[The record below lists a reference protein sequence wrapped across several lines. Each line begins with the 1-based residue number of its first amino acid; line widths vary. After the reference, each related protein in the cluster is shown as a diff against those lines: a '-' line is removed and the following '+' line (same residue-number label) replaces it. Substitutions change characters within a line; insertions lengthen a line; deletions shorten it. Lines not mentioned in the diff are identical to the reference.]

1 MLILLWKLIGK
12 LVGKANDSRL
22 ITYFVNNGQTYLTYV
37 GQHLSL
43 SIEALVLACVLALPL
58 AYFSYEKPW
67 VQQVSTLL
75 TQGLRVIPSLGILF
89 ILIPFIGVGRLPA
102 LIALVILGIPPILLQ
117 TIIGFESV
125 SDTLVETALGRS
137 IKGKTAEL
145 FWLACKEGA
154 YFGGCDV
161 QTVRLAGRIGRN
173 IGFAFQIY
181 DDILDYTADQ
191 DKLKKPV
198 LEDLGQ
204 GIYTLPLLLAKQQNP
219 EALIPYL
226 CKQSAITPDEI
237 TEVAKLVVQ
246 LGGVEQAKQ
255 MAQAFTQKALIDI
268 KKLPNSPAKDCIQQ
282 LTLQLLQRQY

>member
-1 MLILLWKLIGK
+1 MIQDI
-12 LVGKANDSRL
+12 

-125 SDTLVETALGRS
+125 SDTLVKTALGRS

-282 LTLQLLQRQY
+282 LTLQLLQHQY

>member
-1 MLILLWKLIGK
+1 MIQDI
-12 LVGKANDSRL
+12 

-43 SIEALVLACVLALPL
+43 NIEALVLACVLALPL

-125 SDTLVETALGRS
+125 SDTLVKTALGRS

-219 EALIPYL
+219 EALMPYL

>member
-1 MLILLWKLIGK
+1 MIQDI
-12 LVGKANDSRL
+12 

-125 SDTLVETALGRS
+125 SDTLVKTALGRS

-237 TEVAKLVVQ
+237 TEVAKLIVQ

>member
-1 MLILLWKLIGK
+1 MIQDI
-12 LVGKANDSRL
+12 

-58 AYFSYEKPW
+58 AYLSYEKPW

-125 SDTLVETALGRS
+125 SDTLVKTALGRS

>member
-1 MLILLWKLIGK
+1 MIQDI
-12 LVGKANDSRL
+12 

-125 SDTLVETALGRS
+125 SDTLVKTALGRS

-237 TEVAKLVVQ
+237 TEVAKLVIQ

-282 LTLQLLQRQY
+282 LTLQLLQHQY

>member
-1 MLILLWKLIGK
+1 MNGSEYLAYNAQTMKRILLGELNQMTIRFKLDETIY
-12 LVGKANDSRL
+12 D
-22 ITYFVNNGQTYLTYV
+22 YL
-37 GQHLSL
+37 
-43 SIEALVLACVLALPL
+43 
-58 AYFSYEKPW
+58 
-67 VQQVSTLL
+67 
-75 TQGLRVIPSLGILF
+75 
-89 ILIPFIGVGRLPA
+89 
-102 LIALVILGIPPILLQ
+102 
-117 TIIGFESV
+117 
-125 SDTLVETALGRS
+125 RS

-246 LGGVEQAKQ
+246 LGVVEQAKQ

-268 KKLPNSPAKDCIQQ
+268 EKLPNVNIYNLKAINISSDNATLFMFALAGISDYSTTETKIKQARYYNFEDISFYNLSDVKQEISMFYDSTSKDMYSTEINPKV
-282 LTLQLLQRQY
+282 LIKNVGFTTSISKTGILSNATIIKYSEELL

>member
-1 MLILLWKLIGK
+1 M
-12 LVGKANDSRL
+12 
-22 ITYFVNNGQTYLTYV
+22 
-37 GQHLSL
+37 
-43 SIEALVLACVLALPL
+43 
-58 AYFSYEKPW
+58 
-67 VQQVSTLL
+67 

-89 ILIPFIGVGRLPA
+89 ILSPFIGVGRLPA
-102 LIALVILGIPPILLQ
+102 LIASVILGIPPILLQ

-125 SDTLVETALGRS
+125 SDTLVKTALGRS

>member
-37 GQHLSL
+37 EQHLSL

-125 SDTLVETALGRS
+125 SDTLVKTALGRS

-181 DDILDYTADQ
+181 DDILEYTADQ

>member
-1 MLILLWKLIGK
+1 MLQDI
-12 LVGKANDSRL
+12 

-89 ILIPFIGVGRLPA
+89 ILIPFIRVGRLPA

>member
-1 MLILLWKLIGK
+1 MIQDI
-12 LVGKANDSRL
+12 

-125 SDTLVETALGRS
+125 SDTLVKTALGRS

-268 KKLPNSPAKDCIQQ
+268 EKLPNSPAKDCIQQ
-282 LTLQLLQRQY
+282 LTLQLLQHQY

>member
-1 MLILLWKLIGK
+1 MIQDI
-12 LVGKANDSRL
+12 

-43 SIEALVLACVLALPL
+43 SIEAQVLACVLALPL

-125 SDTLVETALGRS
+125 SDTLVKTALGRS

-237 TEVAKLVVQ
+237 TEVAKLVIQ

-282 LTLQLLQRQY
+282 LTLQLLQCQY

>member
-1 MLILLWKLIGK
+1 MIQDI
-12 LVGKANDSRL
+12 

-125 SDTLVETALGRS
+125 SDTLVKTALGRS

-161 QTVRLAGRIGRN
+161 QTVRLASRIGRN

>member
-1 MLILLWKLIGK
+1 MIQDI
-12 LVGKANDSRL
+12 

-191 DKLKKPV
+191 GKLKKPV

-268 KKLPNSPAKDCIQQ
+268 EKLPNSPAKDCIQQ

>member
-1 MLILLWKLIGK
+1 MIQDI
-12 LVGKANDSRL
+12 

-43 SIEALVLACVLALPL
+43 NIEALVLACVLALPL

-102 LIALVILGIPPILLQ
+102 LIALIILGIPPILLQ

>member
-1 MLILLWKLIGK
+1 MIQDI
-12 LVGKANDSRL
+12 

-237 TEVAKLVVQ
+237 TEVAKLIVQ

>member
-43 SIEALVLACVLALPL
+43 NIEALVLACVLALPL

-125 SDTLVETALGRS
+125 SDTLVKTALGRS

>member
-1 MLILLWKLIGK
+1 MIQDI
-12 LVGKANDSRL
+12 
-22 ITYFVNNGQTYLTYV
+22 ITYFVNNSQTYLTYV

-58 AYFSYEKPW
+58 AYFSYEKHW

>member
-1 MLILLWKLIGK
+1 MIQDI
-12 LVGKANDSRL
+12 

-43 SIEALVLACVLALPL
+43 NIEALVLACVLALPL

-125 SDTLVETALGRS
+125 SDTLVKTALGRS

-226 CKQSAITPDEI
+226 CKQSVITPDEI

-268 KKLPNSPAKDCIQQ
+268 EKLPNSPAKDCIQQ

>member
-1 MLILLWKLIGK
+1 MIQDI
-12 LVGKANDSRL
+12 

-43 SIEALVLACVLALPL
+43 NIEALVLACVLALPL

-125 SDTLVETALGRS
+125 SDTLVKTALGRS

>member
-1 MLILLWKLIGK
+1 MLQDI
-12 LVGKANDSRL
+12 

-125 SDTLVETALGRS
+125 SDTLVKTALGRS

>member
-1 MLILLWKLIGK
+1 MIQDI
-12 LVGKANDSRL
+12 

-268 KKLPNSPAKDCIQQ
+268 EKLPNSPAKDCIQQ
-282 LTLQLLQRQY
+282 LTLQLLQHQY

>member
-1 MLILLWKLIGK
+1 MIQDI
-12 LVGKANDSRL
+12 
-22 ITYFVNNGQTYLTYV
+22 ITYFVNNSQTYLTYV

-89 ILIPFIGVGRLPA
+89 ILIPFIGLGRLPA

>member
-1 MLILLWKLIGK
+1 M
-12 LVGKANDSRL
+12 
-22 ITYFVNNGQTYLTYV
+22 
-37 GQHLSL
+37 SL

-145 FWLACKEGA
+145 FWLSCKEGA

>member
-1 MLILLWKLIGK
+1 MIQDI
-12 LVGKANDSRL
+12 

-43 SIEALVLACVLALPL
+43 NIEALVLACVLALPL

-125 SDTLVETALGRS
+125 SDTLVKTALGRN

-226 CKQSAITPDEI
+226 CKQSVITPDEI

-268 KKLPNSPAKDCIQQ
+268 EKLPNSPAKDCIQQ

>member
-268 KKLPNSPAKDCIQQ
+268 EKLPNSPAKDCIQQ

>member
-1 MLILLWKLIGK
+1 MIQDI
-12 LVGKANDSRL
+12 

-125 SDTLVETALGRS
+125 SDTLVKIALGRS

>member
-1 MLILLWKLIGK
+1 MIQDI
-12 LVGKANDSRL
+12 

-37 GQHLSL
+37 EQHLSL

-125 SDTLVETALGRS
+125 SDTLVKTALGRS

-181 DDILDYTADQ
+181 DDILEYTADQ

>member
-1 MLILLWKLIGK
+1 MIQDI
-12 LVGKANDSRL
+12 

-154 YFGGCDV
+154 
-161 QTVRLAGRIGRN
+161 
-173 IGFAFQIY
+173 
-181 DDILDYTADQ
+181 
-191 DKLKKPV
+191 
-198 LEDLGQ
+198 
-204 GIYTLPLLLAKQQNP
+204 
-219 EALIPYL
+219 
-226 CKQSAITPDEI
+226 
-237 TEVAKLVVQ
+237 
-246 LGGVEQAKQ
+246 
-255 MAQAFTQKALIDI
+255 
-268 KKLPNSPAKDCIQQ
+268 
-282 LTLQLLQRQY
+282 